1 MDQRI
6 INSVKAYYGKDL
18 VVTKIRAVD
27 TIRADGPGTD
37 NDSDSDN
44 VTPPAKL
51 VPLSC
56 ITSKITIV
64 EFVKIDDNV
73 ISLL

>member
-18 VVTKIRAVD
+18 IGAKIRAVD
-27 TIRADGPGTD
+27 TIRADGPG
-37 NDSDSDN
+37 DSDN
-44 VTPPAKL
+44 ATHQAKL
-51 VPLSC
+51 VSLSC
-56 ITSKITIV
+56 ITSKITIGR
-64 EFVKIDDNV
+64 FVNIDDNV